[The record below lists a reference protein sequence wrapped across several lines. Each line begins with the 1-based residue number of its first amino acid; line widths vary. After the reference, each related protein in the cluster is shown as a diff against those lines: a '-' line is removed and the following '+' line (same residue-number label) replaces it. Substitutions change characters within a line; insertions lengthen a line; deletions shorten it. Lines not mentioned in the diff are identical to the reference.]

1 VPAFYK
7 IDKQRGL
14 VLSSGS
20 GVLTKS
26 DLVTHMQQLL
36 HDPEFDPKFSQ
47 LADFSEVNSFDLT
60 GDDVREL
67 ASKSVFS
74 SQSRRALIASGDL
87 AFGLGR
93 MFEAL
98 RDLKGESGIR
108 VFRDKEEALTWVLG
122 KGKGA

>member
-1 VPAFYK
+1 MIPNST
-7 IDKQRGL
+7 R
-14 VLSSGS
+14 
-20 GVLTKS
+20 
-26 DLVTHMQQLL
+26 
-36 HDPEFDPKFSQ
+36 KFSQ

-108 VFRDKEEALTWVLG
+108 VFRDKEEALNWVLG